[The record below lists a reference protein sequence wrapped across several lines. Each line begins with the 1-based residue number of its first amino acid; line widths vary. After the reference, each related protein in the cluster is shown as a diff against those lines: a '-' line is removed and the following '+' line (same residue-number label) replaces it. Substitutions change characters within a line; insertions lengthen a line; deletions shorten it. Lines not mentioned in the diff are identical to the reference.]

1 MKYYAV
7 KRGNVTGIFEQWDE
21 CKKAVSG
28 YSNPD
33 FRSFNSKEE
42 AEAYLEDRDI
52 WKEAIDED
60 LKKGFLVAFTDGSY
74 EKSLKRYSYGV
85 LMITPEGKE
94 VELCGYSTNPK
105 YISFNNIIGEMLG
118 VINAMDWAVSNEYDR
133 LKIYHDY
140 EGLSKW
146 INGEW
151 RAESEVAKMYISIYK
166 EKFDGLLSIVFE
178 KVKGHSNNHYN
189 DRADSLAKAALQDHK
204 WIAIEGDNWF
214 SIPHFSKDDFE
225 TILELVKEA
234 DENIDVNTESYPT
247 KIIYRVKLGSHK
259 LTITY
264 FNGGD
269 HKLLVQG
276 KTNILFQIVV
286 SVLDELADI
295 KCEKILSNAYRKKID
310 KGTIDAAYK
319 LRFPTF
325 PTDYP
330 TNIRKLIRQSII
342 NLNYYIEAE
351 DYAQYAFPAL
361 KALEGHIKYLICSA
375 GGILGQNFN
384 QFNKDASGTY
394 FYAGALNNPALAP
407 QIVKCYSY
415 YKAQRDTIFHFGDL
429 MGATDSTRMISSKAE
444 ADEIINNCINLMCEL

>member
-7 KRGNVTGIFEQWDE
+7 KRGNVTGIFEQWAE
-21 CKKAVSG
+21 CQKAVSG
-28 YSNPD
+28 YSNSD
-33 FRSFNSKEE
+33 YKGFNSKEE

-52 WKEAIDED
+52 WNETVDED
-60 LKKGFLVAFTDGSY
+60 RKNGFLVAFTDGSY
-74 EKSLKRYSYGV
+74 DKALKRYSYGV

-94 VELCGYSTNPK
+94 AELCGFSTNPK

-118 VINAMDWAVSNEYDR
+118 VINAMDWAVANEYDK

-166 EKFDGLLSIVFE
+166 EKYDGLLSIVFE
-178 KVKGHSNNHYN
+178 KVKGHSNNPYN
-189 DRADSLAKAALQDHK
+189 DRVDSLAKSALHNFK
-204 WIAIEGDNWF
+204 RIAIEGDNWF

-225 TILELVKEA
+225 TLLDLVKEV
-234 DENIDVNTESYPT
+234 DENISIHTDNYPT
-247 KIIYRVKLGSHK
+247 KIIYRLQLGSNR

-276 KTNILFQIVV
+276 KPNILFQIVV
-286 SVLDELADI
+286 SILDELADI
-295 KCEKILSNAYRKKID
+295 KCEKVLSNAYRK
-310 KGTIDAAYK
+310 TIDRGMIDNAYK
-319 LRFPTF
+319 LRFSNF
-325 PTDYP
+325 PSNYP
-330 TNIRKLIRQSII
+330 SNVKKLIRQSLI

-361 KALEGHIKYLICSA
+361 KALEGHIKYLISSA
-375 GGILGQNFN
+375 GGVLGQNFN

-394 FYAGALNNPALAP
+394 YYAGVLSNPTLAP
-407 QIVKCYSY
+407 QIAKCYNY

-429 MGATDSTRMISSKAE
+429 MGATDSTRMIPSKAD
-444 ADEIINNCINLMCEL
+444 ANEIINNCINLMCEL